1 MPGSSA
7 RAVEHLIMEILE
19 PVRRSSRRAL
29 VCECCRLPREA
40 TDFDK
45 DGCGI
50 CLTCLE
56 SDDILVTL
64 EVELMSRGT

>member
-1 MPGSSA
+1 MPGPSA
-7 RAVEHLIMEILE
+7 RAVEHLFMEILA

-40 TDFDK
+40 TDFDE

-56 SDDILVTL
+56 CDDIIVTL
-64 EVELMSRGT
+64 EAELMRRGT